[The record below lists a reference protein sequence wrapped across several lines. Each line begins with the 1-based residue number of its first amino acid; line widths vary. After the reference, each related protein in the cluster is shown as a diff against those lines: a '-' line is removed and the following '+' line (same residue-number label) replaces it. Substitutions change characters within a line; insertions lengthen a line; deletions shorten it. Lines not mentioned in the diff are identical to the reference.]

1 LEFDEA
7 EALAVEYDRG
17 IYTLTE
23 DNKWIF
29 GRFTPAKYKVKER
42 RHILGFAK
50 VYLSDEI
57 EPLGLELELM
67 PDKIDDKVRV
77 QILFRGKP
85 IAGKIK
91 LRNANGITE
100 FDADENGAILK
111 LAEGVNLISARYVD
125 EMSVGVDVRSLV
137 TTLTILR

>member
-29 GRFTPAKYKVKER
+29 GRSVPAKYKVKER